1 MRACNKPA
9 FLHKPLKDRKF
20 YNDREARYLAV
31 ARAVD
36 RGDTV
41 ENDFRR
47 YSIGSTMDGL
57 KPDADGWLTV

>member
-47 YSIGSTMDGL
+47 YRSAARWTGSNRM
-57 KPDADGWLTV
+57 PTVG